1 MHHCMWYGRW
11 CRCAHCS
18 RGRNPHTTEHPCN
31 VKEFKIYIGLTE
43 DHLTE
48 VLHSG
53 LKNDGVSETFAL
65 RHVNS
70 AGVRIPTRFLKIVP
84 LSYVD
89 RPFPLSIN
97 VAVSDV
103 LRLVVVRAVRMGIP
117 SIFLFGS
124 SRWRASTMRPS

>member
-1 MHHCMWYGRW
+1 MLT
-11 CRCAHCS
+11 AHAAAT
-18 RGRNPHTTEHPCN
+18 HTTEHPCN

-89 RPFPLSIN
+89 RFSFSLST
-97 VAVSDV
+97 
-103 LRLVVVRAVRMGIP
+103 LL
-117 SIFLFGS
+117 
-124 SRWRASTMRPS
+124 

>member
-1 MHHCMWYGRW
+1 MVR
-11 CRCAHCS
+11 ALVPLCS
-18 RGRNPHTTEHPCN
+18 LLTRPQPTHTTEHPCN

-97 VAVSDV
+97 VVM
-103 LRLVVVRAVRMGIP
+103 LL
-117 SIFLFGS
+117 
-124 SRWRASTMRPS
+124 